1 MRSGRYQPGT
11 EHEATTASG
20 NATRGVPGRPKTA
33 GRPCVV
39 VHRGDPGALAAGPA
53 GAGRIW
59 LVIMP
64 QHSGDEGPQHAVL
77 APAPGQA
84 GRSDRPRRD
93 TARRA
98 QRPQDQARGPAGRRR
113 SAAQAGGAARRA
125 LRLGLLLMFDQVSN
139 GEAAPQRRREDAARA
154 RAHDQAGLAGRER
167 QAVLDRREHNPPS
180 RPHPEFRPRQGPGPP
195 MLPEPASPPHP
206 RSASPGQ
213 YPLRASGHLSPRP
226 GREHGATGYPPPVVS
241 HNRRAALSLTDAELR
256 PGEDLR

>member
-1 MRSGRYQPGT
+1 MPVLPGQQISVGARAHST
-11 EHEATTASG
+11 VDIPVSSDAQRAVP
-20 NATRGVPGRPKTA
+20 ARDRARGHNRVRERDSRRPWA
-33 GRPCVV
+33 PEDRWPACVV

-98 QRPQDQARGPAGRRR
+98 QRPQDQAPGTPATGPAR
-113 SAAQAGGAARRA
+113 
-125 LRLGLLLMFDQVSN
+125 
-139 GEAAPQRRREDAARA
+139 AAPQRRREDAARA
-154 RAHDQAGLAGRER
+154 RAHDQADLAGRER

-206 RSASPGQ
+206 AQ
-213 YPLRASGHLSPRP
+213 
-226 GREHGATGYPPPVVS
+226 
-241 HNRRAALSLTDAELR
+241 LR
-256 PGEDLR
+256 PVSTPCALLATCHLVPAVNTALLATRRLSYHTTAGPP